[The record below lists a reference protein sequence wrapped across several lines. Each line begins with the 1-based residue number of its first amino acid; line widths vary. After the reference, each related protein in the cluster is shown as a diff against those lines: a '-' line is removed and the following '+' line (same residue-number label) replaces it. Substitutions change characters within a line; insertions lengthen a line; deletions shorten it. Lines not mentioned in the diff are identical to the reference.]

1 MKNKK
6 NPEEMNAEELIKAMD
21 EDSARIGLVIADLYR
36 TLVTAMKELPDM
48 ELHTEFICLS
58 VNDDGISAFAG
69 DRNHSDGRDRCSD
82 CYNKDGFTRD
92 LADDEE
98 GMIYDEIN

>member
-1 MKNKK
+1 MENKK
-6 NPEEMNAEELIKAMD
+6 NPEEMSAEELVKAMD

-69 DRNHSDGRDRCSD
+69 DRHRCEGHERSGD
-82 CYNKDGFTRD
+82 CYDRDGYERDFT
-92 LADDEE
+92 DDEE

>member
-1 MKNKK
+1 MENKK

-69 DRNHSDGRDRCSD
+69 DRNHSDGRARSCDRYD
-82 CYNKDGFTRD
+82 KDDYDRD
-92 LADDEE
+92 FADDEE
-98 GMIYDEIN
+98 GMLYDEID